1 MKYLSLFTLFTLSS
15 LALSAPSTLA
25 TRETEKKATDRLL
38 FKASMKEFQ
47 AARKAKN
54 PSSLDWSS
62 DGCSKSPDHPGF
74 NFLPSCQR
82 HDFGYRN
89 YKDQKRFSKKNK
101 NKIDKNFR
109 DDLYNSCKKEDSKH
123 DAKSCKEI
131 ADIYY
136 WAVSHFAT
144 KKREMLEGMDGGL
157 EKRDEGDIF
166 DDEDDEGDILGD
178 EDDELEKRDEGDILD
193 DEDEIEGSDDE
204 LEKRDEGEILDDGD
218 DGDDELEKRNEGEIL
233 DADDD
238 DDDDESD
245 GEDDE

>member
-15 LALSAPSTLA
+15 LAFSAPSTLA

-144 KKREMLEGMDGGL
+144 KKREMLEGMDSG
-157 EKRDEGDIF
+157 
-166 DDEDDEGDILGD
+166 
-178 EDDELEKRDEGDILD
+178 LEKRDEGDILD

>member
-144 KKREMLEGMDGGL
+144 KKREMLEGMDSGL

-166 DDEDDEGDILGD
+166 D
-178 EDDELEKRDEGDILD
+178 DEGDILD

-204 LEKRDEGEILDDGD
+204 LEKRDEGEILDDED
-218 DGDDELEKRNEGEIL
+218 DGDDELEKRDEGEIL
-233 DADDD
+233 DADDDD